1 MPRKNPF
8 VRVGRP
14 PAPTS
19 AFGAMRPKT
28 SRSMGPSGVGA
39 GMAPPAFGGASPM
52 TGFNPAVPTASFG
65 RGGNVPCYHDD
76 ERLER
81 GHSEHGHQ
89 SFQKMCRGGK
99 S

>member
-19 AFGAMRPKT
+19 AFGSARPARGA
-28 SRSMGPSGVGA
+28 SGALPGPSPTETFGA
-39 GMAPPAFGGASPM
+39 
-52 TGFNPAVPTASFG
+52 AVPAAAFS
-65 RGGNVPCYHDD
+65 RGGRAHGHKPMPAHHDD
-76 ERLER
+76 PK
-81 GHSEHGHQ
+81 
-89 SFQKMCRGGK
+89 FFCKGGR